1 MRAIKSF
8 ITVLFI
14 GFCIIQ
20 VLYPIEQI
28 QCEASRFPGFITIPD
43 RFFEEDSG
51 GGGGLVNLSYH
62 FQDNGTKTIIYDF
75 EIESDPTHINGQING
90 KMADFVQV
98 VVNWSGKAYFKLM
111 GTDIGPDG
119 FYGTSDDVT
128 VYSNIFNVTV
138 TPTND
143 PPLITSIDGVSPNGA
158 NLVKLTLYEDI
169 EYNISVEIDE
179 PDSENV
185 QIAVNLTLANL
196 EVVQAGNGGPHIR
209 FKPSN
214 WDIGQVLFAVTATD
228 DNSTTDIVAVEI
240 TVENTNDLPRAVID
254 APEEGLVVTE
264 GVPVVFD
271 GARSSDDDMPHG
283 DSLTF
288 KWESNISGMLSSF
301 SSFETALNV
310 GHHRIKLTTS
320 DNDGF
325 KAFAT
330 VNLTVN
336 PKTTLEIT
344 SWDPEPYLLMLTT
357 ETRQSFEVTAQ
368 VGTTNLEPS
377 YEWYVDDEK
386 VDENGPGLSSEFEL
400 NLRYIDHYVTHE
412 VRVIAYYSGAYTS
425 NSWTVVFQDPTE
437 NKPPNIA
444 PVECV
449 LSPLAI
455 DEKVTLQIVATDP
468 EGDTLSYNW
477 KVNGKLQQGE
487 TGNTFKFKATDLG
500 KYEVKVTVS
509 DGNLESSYSWNVV
522 VNEPLSP
529 QGNLEDL
536 TSKSSKTSEQDS
548 ELLSWLALAAVLIV
562 IITIFIAIVIAILYR
577 KRAALP
583 PPEGGMPQ

>member
-14 GFCIIQ
+14 VLCIIQ
-20 VLYPIEQI
+20 VLYPIEQA
-28 QCEASRFPGFITIPD
+28 QGGSSRFPGFITIPD

-75 EIESDPTHINGQING
+75 EIESDPAHINGQING
-90 KMADFVQV
+90 KMVDFVQV
-98 VVNWSGKAYFKLM
+98 VANWSGKAYFQIM
-111 GTDIGPDG
+111 GIDIGPDG
-119 FYGTSDDVT
+119 FYGTPDDVT
-128 VYSNIFNVTV
+128 AYSNIFNVTV

-143 PPLITSIDGVSPNGA
+143 PPIITSIDSVSPNGD

-169 EYNISVEIDE
+169 GYNISVEIDE
-179 PDSENV
+179 PDSEYV
-185 QIAVNLTLANL
+185 LIAANLTLANL
-196 EVVQAGNGGPHIR
+196 EIVQAGNGGPHIH
-209 FKPSN
+209 FTPSN

-228 DNSTTDIVAVEI
+228 DNRTTDTVDVEI

-271 GARSSDDDMPHG
+271 GSRSSDDDMPHG
-283 DSLTF
+283 DLLKF
-288 KWESNISGMLSSF
+288 KWESNISAVLSSF
-301 SSFETALNV
+301 ASFETALEV
-310 GHHRIKLTTS
+310 GHHRVKLTTS

-325 KAFAT
+325 KAIAS
-330 VNLTVN
+330 VNLTVI

-368 VGTTNLEPS
+368 VGTTNLEPI

-386 VDENGPGLSSEFEL
+386 VNENGPGLSSEFEL
-400 NLRYIDHYVTHE
+400 NLRYIDRYETHE

-425 NSWTVVFQDPTE
+425 NSWTIVFQDPAE
-437 NKPPNIA
+437 NKPPNIT

-449 LSPLAI
+449 IPSLAV
-455 DEKVTLQIVATDP
+455 DDKVKLEIVAYDP
-468 EGDTLSYNW
+468 EGDTLSYKW
-477 KVNGKLQQGE
+477 TVDGKLQQGE
-487 TGNTFKFKATDLG
+487 TGNTFTFKAKDLG

-509 DGNLESSYSWNVV
+509 DGTLESSYSWNVA
-522 VNEPLSP
+522 VNEPLYP
-529 QGNLEDL
+529 QGNIEDL
-536 TSKSSKTSEQDS
+536 TRESSKASEQES
-548 ELLSWLALAAVLIV
+548 ELMSWLALAAVLIV
-562 IITIFIAIVIAILYR
+562 IITIFIAVGIAILLR
-577 KRAALP
+577 KRTAIP